1 MRAAN
6 ATKSTLQRAL
16 DDLEKA
22 VEQLETA
29 FKQGKGSSVYITK
42 MKESGK
48 ALETWKTKIVKEL
61 ANVEKL
67 TEDIQRDRPPLSC
80 LWCNTLHA

>member
-16 DDLEKA
+16 EDLEKS

-29 FKQGKGSSVYITK
+29 FKQGKGSSVYLAK
-42 MKESGK
+42 MRESGM
-48 ALETWKTKIVKEL
+48 APDRERL

-67 TEDIQRDRPPLSC
+67 TEDIQRDRPLLSC
-80 LWCNTLHA
+80 LRCNTLHA

>member
-6 ATKSTLQRAL
+6 AAKSTLQGAL

-42 MKESGK
+42 IRESGK
-48 ALETWKTKIVKEL
+48 ALETWKTKIVKDL
-61 ANVEKL
+61 PTMK
-67 TEDIQRDRPPLSC
+67 I
-80 LWCNTLHA
+80 

>member
-42 MKESGK
+42 MRERGK
-48 ALETWKTKIVKEL
+48 AMETWKTKIVKEL
-61 ANVEKL
+61 ANVDNL
-67 TEDIQRDRPPLSC
+67 TEDIQRYRPLLSC

>member
-6 ATKSTLQRAL
+6 ATKSTLQRAV

-22 VEQLETA
+22 VEKLETA

-42 MKESGK
+42 MRESGK
-48 ALETWKTKIVKEL
+48 ALETRKTKVVKDL
-61 ANVEKL
+61 PRMK
-67 TEDIQRDRPPLSC
+67 I
-80 LWCNTLHA
+80 

>member
-1 MRAAN
+1 MGAAN

-16 DDLEKA
+16 DDLEKS
-22 VEQLETA
+22 VEQLETT
-29 FKQGKGSSVYITK
+29 FKQGKGSSVYLTK
-42 MKESGK
+42 MRESGK
-48 ALETWKTKIVKEL
+48 APDPERL

-67 TEDIQRDRPPLSC
+67 TEDIQRDRPLLSC

>member
-29 FKQGKGSSVYITK
+29 FKQGKGSSVYLTK
-42 MKESGK
+42 MRESGK
-48 ALETWKTKIVKEL
+48 APDRERL

-67 TEDIQRDRPPLSC
+67 TEDIQRDRPLLSC